1 MKEDILEQ
9 LVDEYLKHKGYFTNH
24 NIKFKPSKN
33 HIDYIQSQDSVNSD
47 IDVLAIHPQRNGPEK
62 VLAVNC
68 KSWQSG
74 LTPARKIIEIEQGKV
89 ISGRKAWKSFRELYS
104 HKWSEAFIE
113 KISSVTGSDGFTHVT
128 AVTKINGDKATW
140 ETHQPFTD
148 RLRGAPVS
156 LMSLNE
162 ILDDMY
168 PSIQKTPAP
177 SNVGRLLQII
187 KASGW
192 INR

>member
-9 LVDEYLKHKGYFTNH
+9 LVDEYLKHKGYFTTH
-24 NIKFKPSKN
+24 NIKFKPSKD
-33 HIDYIQSQDSVNSD
+33 HIDYVQNQDSVSSD
-47 IDVLAIHPQRNGPEK
+47 IDVLAIHPLKDGSEK

-74 LTPARKIIEIEQGKV
+74 LNPSRKIKEIEEGKV

-104 HKWSEAFIE
+104 PKWSEAFIE
-113 KISSVTGSDGFTHVT
+113 KVNLAAGSDKFTHVT
-128 AVTKINGDKATW
+128 AVTKIKGDRAIW
-140 ETHQPFTD
+140 ETNKTFIN
-148 RLRGAPVS
+148 RLGGSPVRLIS
-156 LMSLNE
+156 LSE
-162 ILDDMY
+162 ILDDIY
-168 PSIQKTPAP
+168 PSIQQTPAP